1 MSKKDFYE
9 ILGVSKSAT
18 EKEIKDAYRK
28 LAIKYHPDRNPD
40 NPEAEA
46 KFKEAAEAYEIL
58 GNAEKRQKYDQFGH
72 QAFDGGGFGG
82 FSGGGMNMEDIF
94 RNFGDVFGGDGGSPF
109 DSFFGGSGSRGGGRS
124 RGNRGSSI
132 RVTVRVTLEDVTNGV
147 TKKISIQ
154 KKSKC
159 KTCSG
164 SGADSVPNA
173 KESCKKCNGQGVTY
187 RVQNTFLGSFQT
199 QTTCT
204 TCNGEGEVILK
215 PCKTC
220 NGKSVVTDKETVEI
234 KIPAGVEE
242 GMSLSMRGMGNEGE
256 FGAPNGDLIIAIQ
269 EEPSEIFV
277 RDGNHIIYNLYLN
290 FAQLALGDSVEVPTV
305 GGKVKMT
312 IKEGTHAGKVLKLSG
327 KGIPDVNGY
336 GRGDQLI
343 IVNCYTPEKLT
354 SEEKQLLEKIK
365 NAPNF
370 SPEGKSRDKH
380 GFFGKVKD
388 LFS

>member
-9 ILGVSKSAT
+9 VLGVSKSAS

-58 GNAEKRQKYDQFGH
+58 GNAEKRQKYDQYGH

-109 DSFFGGSGSRGGGRS
+109 DAFFGGSGGRGGGRS

-147 TKKISIQ
+147 TKKISVQ

-199 QTTCT
+199 QTTCS

-220 NGKSVVTDKETVEI
+220 NGKSVVTDKETIEI

-312 IKEGTHAGKVLKLSG
+312 IKEGTQAGKVLKLSG

-343 IVNCYTPEKLT
+343 IVNCYTPEKLN